1 MARSK
6 SNTGSVLGPYW
17 TENVTWPLLCPYKV
31 PVTLL
36 PREEDDLPV
45 TSEMSWLEED
55 GGEGREMK
63 LQTGRLTRLT
73 RERKKEE
80 SFKLTF
86 TTILEEVEE
95 VVEDEEVEH
104 L

>member
-1 MARSK
+1 M
-6 SNTGSVLGPYW
+6 
-17 TENVTWPLLCPYKV
+17 TWPLLCPYKV

-36 PREEDDLPV
+36 PREEDDLLV

-63 LQTGRLTRLT
+63 LQTGRLTRLM

-86 TTILEEVEE
+86 TTILEEEE

>member
-1 MARSK
+1 M
-6 SNTGSVLGPYW
+6 
-17 TENVTWPLLCPYKV
+17 TWPLLCPYNV

-63 LQTGRLTRLT
+63 LQTGRLTRLM

-86 TTILEEVEE
+86 TTILEEEE